1 MSSMTPRQIPLNR
14 VVDLTDPGKNAIF
27 NMTVDEA
34 RDILRSGPAQA
45 VETIDGSFALVSV
58 EGSTVRLARSLDR
71 PLRHFIAKLVDGPC
85 LVVADRVDAIHA
97 WLVENGMDNQF
108 HPYYTRMV
116 PAHYVTQLQLVGCPD
131 PTPTFERFFDPPRGV
146 ATDDLEA
153 LGEAYV
159 RAAYDEIRKWIDH
172 RAPEGPLGVCFSGGI
187 DSGAVFLLTL
197 QALLERGDLPTRL
210 KAFTLAVD
218 GGGAD
223 VERARSFLEQLD
235 LSLYHEAIEVGSADL
250 DWRETVRAVEDYKP
264 LDIEAATMGLALV
277 RGIRKRYPEWKYLL
291 DGDGGDENLK
301 DYPIEDNPELT
312 IRSVLN
318 NSMLYQE
325 GWGVHS
331 IKHSLTYS
339 GGLSRS
345 YARTYAPAT
354 LHGFDGFSPFTQ
366 PEVIRVAESIPFIE
380 WTGWDHAE
388 LYALKGRLVSA
399 GIRALTGHE
408 MPVFEKCRFQ
418 RGAVES
424 DVFSSA
430 FPADAM
436 EYRQAFNAIY
446 AS

>member
-1 MSSMTPRQIPLNR
+1 MNSRNVPLKR
-14 VVDLTDPGKNAIF
+14 VVDLTDPDKNVIF

-34 RDILRSGPAQA
+34 RELVRTGPAETIQ
-45 VETIDGSFALVSV
+45 TIDGSFALVTV
-58 EGSTVRLARSLDR
+58 DGIKVRLARSMDR

-85 LVVADRVDAIHA
+85 LVVADRVDAIHQ
-97 WLVENGMDNQF
+97 WLVDNQMDNQF

-116 PAHYVTQLQLVGCPD
+116 PAHYVTELQLLGCPD
-131 PTPTFERFFDPPRGV
+131 PTPTFERFFDPARGTS
-146 ATDDLEA
+146 TDDADA

-159 RAAYDEIRKWIDH
+159 RAAYGEIQKWIENK
-172 RAPEGPLGVCFSGGI
+172 APAGPLGVCFSGGI

-197 QALLERGDLPTRL
+197 HALLERGDVPTRL
-210 KAFTLAVD
+210 KAFTLSVD

-235 LSLYHEAIEVGSADL
+235 LSVYHESIEVGTADL
-250 DWRETVRAVEDYKP
+250 DWRETVRVVEDYKP

-277 RGIRKRYPEWKYLL
+277 KGIRARYPQWKNLL

-301 DYPIEDNPELT
+301 DYPIEDNPDLT

-345 YARTYAPAT
+345 YARTYAPAA
-354 LHGFDGFSPFTQ
+354 LHGFDGFSPFTR
-366 PEVIRVAESIPFIE
+366 PEVIRVAESIPYIQ
-380 WTGWDHAE
+380 WTDWDHE
-388 LYALKGRLVSA
+388 RLYELKGRLVAA
-399 GIRALTGHE
+399 GVRAMTGMD
-408 MPVFEKCRFQ
+408 MPVFEKCSFQ
-418 RGAVES
+418 HGALE
-424 DVFSSA
+424 DGAFERA
-430 FPADAM
+430 FPNDPM
-436 EYRQAFNAIY
+436 EYRRAFAGLY
-446 AS
+446 S

>member
-1 MSSMTPRQIPLNR
+1 MTTRLVPLNR
-14 VVDLTDPGKNAIF
+14 VVDLTDPDKNAIF

-34 RDILRSGPAQA
+34 RELLRSGPAQA

-58 EGSTVRLARSLDR
+58 DGSTVRLARSMDR

-85 LVVADRVDAIHA
+85 LVVADRIDAIHA
-97 WLVENGMDNQF
+97 WLADNGMENQF

-116 PAHYVTQLQLVGCPD
+116 PAHYVTQLRLVGCPD
-131 PTPTFERFFDPPRGV
+131 PTPTFERFFDPPCGTS
-146 ATDDLEA
+146 TDDLET

-159 RAAYDEIRKWIDH
+159 RAAYDEIEKWIDH

-197 QALLERGDLPTRL
+197 HALLERGDLPTRL
-210 KAFTLAVD
+210 KAFTLAVN

-223 VERARSFLEQLD
+223 VERARTFLKRLD
-235 LSLYHEAIEVGSADL
+235 LDLYHETIEVSSADL
-250 DWRETVRAVEDYKP
+250 DWRATVRAVEDYKP

-277 RGIRKRYPEWKYLL
+277 RGIRERYPEWKYLL

-312 IRSVLN
+312 IHSVLN

-345 YARTYAPAT
+345 YARTYAPAA
-354 LHGFDGFSPFTQ
+354 LNGFIGFSPFTR
-366 PEVIRVAESIPFIE
+366 PGVIRVAESIPFIE
-380 WTGWDHAE
+380 WTDWDHAE
-388 LYALKGRLVSA
+388 LYDLKGRLVSA
-399 GIRALTGHE
+399 GIRALTGQE

-430 FPADAM
+430 FPTDAM

-446 AS
+446 VS

>member
-1 MSSMTPRQIPLNR
+1 MSTMTQRQIPLNR
-14 VVDLTDPGKNAIF
+14 VVDLTDPGRNVIF
-27 NMTVDEA
+27 NMTVEEA
-34 RDILRSGPAQA
+34 REILRSGPVEA

-58 EGSTVRLARSLDR
+58 EGSTVRLARSMDR

-85 LVVADRVDAIHA
+85 LVVADRVDSIHA
-97 WLVENGMDNQF
+97 WLVEKGMDGQF

-131 PTPTFERFFDPPRGV
+131 PTPTFERFFDPPRGT
-146 ATDDLEA
+146 ATDDLET

-172 RAPEGPLGVCFSGGI
+172 RASEGPLGVCFSGGI

-197 QALLERGDLPTRL
+197 RALLEHGDVPTRL

-223 VERARSFLEQLD
+223 VDRARSFLEQLD
-235 LSLYHEAIEVGSADL
+235 LGLYHETIAVSSSDL

-277 RGIRKRYPEWKYLL
+277 RGIRKRYPEWEYLL

-301 DYPIEDNPELT
+301 DYPIEENPELT

-345 YARTYAPAT
+345 YARTYAPAA
-354 LHGFDGFSPFTQ
+354 LNGFDGFSPFTQ
-366 PEVIRVAESIPFIE
+366 PEVIRIAESIPFIE
-380 WTGWDHAE
+380 WTNWDHAE
-388 LYALKGRLVSA
+388 LYELKGRLVSA
-399 GIRALTGHE
+399 GIRALTGQE

-430 FPADAM
+430 FPTDAM

>member
-1 MSSMTPRQIPLNR
+1 MTARNVPLNR
-14 VVDLTDPGKNAIF
+14 VVDLTDPDKNVIF

-34 RDILRSGPAQA
+34 RELLRSGPAEA
-45 VETIDGSFALVSV
+45 VEAIDGSFALVSV
-58 EGSTVRLARSLDR
+58 DGITVRFARSMDR

-85 LVVADRVDAIHA
+85 LVVADRVDTIHN
-97 WLVENGMDNQF
+97 WLLDNGLEGQF

-116 PAHYVTQLQLVGCPD
+116 PAHYVSELQLLGCPD
-131 PTPTFERFFDPPRGV
+131 PVPTFERFFDPPRG
-146 ATDDLEA
+146 TSTNDLEQ

-159 RAAYDEIRKWIDH
+159 RAAYEEIRKWIDH

-187 DSGAVFLLTL
+187 DSGAIMLLTL
-197 QALLERGDLPTRL
+197 HALLQRGDVPTRL
-210 KAFTLAVD
+210 KAFTLAVE

-223 VERARSFLEQLD
+223 VERAREFLERLD
-235 LSLYHEAIEVGSADL
+235 LGVYHEAIEVGAASL
-250 DWRETVRAVEDYKP
+250 DWRESVRAVEDYRA

-277 RGIRKRYPEWKYLL
+277 RGIRERYPDWQYLL

-301 DYPIEDNPELT
+301 DYPIEENPELT

-345 YARTYAPAT
+345 YARTYAPAA
-354 LHGFDGFSPFTQ
+354 LNGFVGFSPFTQ
-366 PEVIRVAESIPFIE
+366 PAVIRIAESIPFIE
-380 WTGWDHAE
+380 WTDWDHAE
-388 LYALKGRLVSA
+388 LYDLKGRVVSA
-399 GIRALTGHE
+399 GIRAVTGDE

-418 RGAVES
+418 RGAVEG

-430 FPADAM
+430 FPTDPL
-436 EYRQAFNAIY
+436 EYRRAFNAIY
-446 AS
+446 AP

>member
-1 MSSMTPRQIPLNR
+1 MTTRLVPLNR
-14 VVDLTDPGKNAIF
+14 VVDLTDPDKNAIF

-34 RDILRSGPAQA
+34 RELLRSGPAQA

-58 EGSTVRLARSLDR
+58 DGSTVRLARSMDR

-85 LVVADRVDAIHA
+85 LVVADRIDAIHA
-97 WLVENGMDNQF
+97 WLADNGMENQF

-116 PAHYVTQLQLVGCPD
+116 PAHYVTQLRLVGCPD
-131 PTPTFERFFDPPRGV
+131 PTPTFERFFDPPCGTS
-146 ATDDLEA
+146 TDDLET

-159 RAAYDEIRKWIDH
+159 RAAYDEIEKWIDH

-197 QALLERGDLPTRL
+197 HALLERGDLPTRL
-210 KAFTLAVD
+210 KAFTLAVN

-223 VERARSFLEQLD
+223 VERARTFLKRLD
-235 LSLYHEAIEVGSADL
+235 LDLYHETIEVSSADL
-250 DWRETVRAVEDYKP
+250 DWRATVRAVEDYKP

-277 RGIRKRYPEWKYLL
+277 RGIRERYPEWKYLL

-312 IRSVLN
+312 IHSVLN

-345 YARTYAPAT
+345 YARTYAPAA
-354 LHGFDGFSPFTQ
+354 LNGFVGFSPFTR
-366 PEVIRVAESIPFIE
+366 PGVIRVAESIPFIE
-380 WTGWDHAE
+380 WTDWDHAE
-388 LYALKGRLVSA
+388 LYDLKGRLVSA
-399 GIRALTGHE
+399 GIRALTGQE

-430 FPADAM
+430 FPTDAM

-446 AS
+446 VS

>member
-1 MSSMTPRQIPLNR
+1 MSRSIPLNR
-14 VVDLTDPGKNAIF
+14 VVDLTDPDKNVVF
-27 NMTVDEA
+27 NMSVEDA
-34 RDILRSGPAQA
+34 RERVRSGSAEA
-45 VETIDGSFALVSV
+45 VGDIEGSFALVSV
-58 EGSTVRLARSLDR
+58 DGITVRLARSMDR

-85 LVVADRVDAIHA
+85 LVVADRVDAIHG
-97 WLVENGMDNQF
+97 WLAENEMADQF

-116 PAHYVTQLQLVGCPD
+116 PAHYVTELQLLGCPD
-131 PTPTFERFFDPPRGV
+131 PVPTFERFFDPARGTSGDDE
-146 ATDDLEA
+146 AT
-153 LGEAYV
+153 LGEAYI
-159 RAAYDEIRKWIDH
+159 RAAYAEVQKWIDH
-172 RAPEGPLGVCFSGGI
+172 RAPTGPLGVCFSGGI
-187 DSGAVFLLTL
+187 DSGAIFLLTL
-197 QALLERGDLPTRL
+197 HALLERGDVPTRL

-223 VERARSFLEQLD
+223 LQRARSFLETLD
-235 LSLYHEAIEVGSADL
+235 LAVYHEPIAVTADEL
-250 DWRETVRAVEDYKP
+250 DWRETVRIVEDYKP

-277 RGIRKRYPEWKYLL
+277 RGIRERYPDWRFLL

-345 YARTYAPAT
+345 IARTYAPAT
-354 LHGFDGFSPFTQ
+354 QLGFDGFSPFTQ

-380 WTGWDHAE
+380 WTDWDHE
-388 LYALKGRLVSA
+388 KLYALKGRMVAA
-399 GIRALTGHE
+399 GIRAVTGQE

-418 RGAVES
+418 HGAAPEEVAAG
-424 DVFSSA
+424 VFPED
-430 FPADAM
+430 PA
-436 EYRQAFNAIY
+436 EYRRAFGAIY
-446 AS
+446 GR

>member
-1 MSSMTPRQIPLNR
+1 MTTRLVPLNR
-14 VVDLTDPGKNAIF
+14 VVDLTDHDKNAIF

-34 RDILRSGPAQA
+34 RELLRSGPAQA

-58 EGSTVRLARSLDR
+58 DGSTVRLARSMDR

-85 LVVADRVDAIHA
+85 LVVADRIDAIHA
-97 WLVENGMDNQF
+97 WLADNGMENQF

-116 PAHYVTQLQLVGCPD
+116 PAHYVTQLRLVGCPD
-131 PTPTFERFFDPPRGV
+131 PTPTFERFFDPPCGTS
-146 ATDDLEA
+146 TDDLET

-159 RAAYDEIRKWIDH
+159 RAAYDEIEKWIDH

-197 QALLERGDLPTRL
+197 HALLERGDVPTRL
-210 KAFTLAVD
+210 KAFTLAVN

-223 VERARSFLEQLD
+223 VERARTFLKRLD
-235 LSLYHEAIEVGSADL
+235 LDLYHETIEVSSADL
-250 DWRETVRAVEDYKP
+250 DWRATVRAVEDYKP
-264 LDIEAATMGLALV
+264 LDIEAATMGLAPMQ
-277 RGIRKRYPEWKYLL
+277 GIRERYPEWKYLL

-312 IRSVLN
+312 IHSVLN

-345 YARTYAPAT
+345 YARTYAPAA
-354 LHGFDGFSPFTQ
+354 LNGFVGFSPFTR
-366 PEVIRVAESIPFIE
+366 PGVIRVAESIPFIE
-380 WTGWDHAE
+380 WTDWDHAE
-388 LYALKGRLVSA
+388 LYDLKGRLVSA
-399 GIRALTGHE
+399 GIRALTGQE

-430 FPADAM
+430 FPTDAM

-446 AS
+446 VS

>member
-1 MSSMTPRQIPLNR
+1 MHANVPLNR
-14 VVDLTDPGKNAIF
+14 VVDLTDPEKNVVF

-34 RDILRSGPAQA
+34 RELVRTGPADA
-45 VETIDGSFALVSV
+45 VGSIDGSFALVAV
-58 EGSTVRLARSLDR
+58 DGIKVRMARSMDR

-85 LVVADRVDAIHA
+85 LVVADRVDAIHG
-97 WLVENGMDNQF
+97 WLAANGMEGQF

-116 PAHYVTQLQLVGCPD
+116 PAHWVTELQLLGCPD
-131 PTPTFERFFDPPRGV
+131 PVPTHQRFFDPPRGTS
-146 ATDDLEA
+146 TDDEGT

-159 RAAYDEIRKWIDH
+159 RAAYDEVRKWIEA

-197 QALLERGDLPTRL
+197 HALLERGEAPQRL

-218 GGGAD
+218 GGGED
-223 VERARSFLEQLD
+223 LERARTFLARLD
-235 LSLYHEAIEVGSADL
+235 LGVYHEAIEVGSHEL
-250 DWRETVRAVEDYKP
+250 DWRETVRVVEDYKP
-264 LDIEAATMGLALV
+264 LDIEAATMGLALLE
-277 RGIRKRYPEWKYLL
+277 GIRERYPEWVHLL

-301 DYPIEDNPELT
+301 DYPIEENPELT

-331 IKHSLTYS
+331 IKHSLTYT

-345 YARTYAPAT
+345 YARTYAPAAQ
-354 LHGFDGFSPFTQ
+354 LGFEGFSPFTQ

-380 WTGWDHAE
+380 WTDWDHE
-388 LYALKGRLVSA
+388 KLYALKGRLVAA
-399 GIRALTGHE
+399 GVRAVTGLD

-418 RGAVES
+418 HGAAGEE
-424 DVFSSA
+424 VFA
-430 FPADAM
+430 GVFPDDPL
-436 EYRQAFNAIY
+436 EYRRAFNAIY
-446 AS
+446 GV